1 MWLSGGE
8 SSSRANES
16 QNFTCQ
22 RTTASEISPR
32 RHCSSTSTSIVL
44 KEVSKGITQSRQLRQ
59 APSYFPFTTSTSSL
73 LFVHPRRIQIYYSQI
88 RTIRPAHQQSS
99 HSKKVRAKLSHAPS
113 LPLPRQAPSS
123 LLHPTLLRLCPRA
136 PPLFSLSFSLYYHYH
151 IPRNYLSFI

>member
-8 SSSRANES
+8 SSSRAIES

-32 RHCSSTSTSIVL
+32 RHCSSTSTSIVF
-44 KEVSKGITQSRQLRQ
+44 KEVSKGKHKADNFARHPATSLLLLLPHLSSSSILV
-59 APSYFPFTTSTSSL
+59 APRFTTHKSERSDLPTSKAPIPKRYVPNYHML
-73 LFVHPRRIQIYYSQI
+73 HLFR
-88 RTIRPAHQQSS
+88 S
-99 HSKKVRAKLSHAPS
+99 HGK
-113 LPLPRQAPSS
+113 APSS

-136 PPLFSLSFSLYYHYH
+136 PSLFSLSFSLYYHYH